1 MAKTERLVEQLVVNW
16 LTYQQYRAL
25 KETQSINKDQ
35 VYMISD
41 WNELTKNEVESL
53 LNQKISD
60 ATAGMITEITWS
72 NVKNKPNMA
81 DYATIAKVRELLDA
95 LVGQAPGTLDT
106 LKEIAAALGNDP
118 NFATTMTALIAE
130 KQSKQEAQEMKSALE
145 GKIAQKSSVKIVL
158 WGE

>member
-41 WNELTKNEVESL
+41 WNELTRDEVESL

-60 ATAGMITEITWS
+60 ATAGMITEITWA

-106 LKEIAAALGNDP
+106 LKEVADALGNDP
-118 NFATTMTALIAE
+118 NFATTMTKLIAD
-130 KQSKQEAQEMKSALE
+130 KQSKQKAQEMKSELE
-145 GKIAQKSSVKIVL
+145 GEIAEKASVKIVL

>member
-41 WNELTKNEVESL
+41 WNELTRDEVESL

-60 ATAGMITEITWS
+60 ATAGMITEITWA

-106 LKEIAAALGNDP
+106 LKEVAEALGNDP

-130 KQSKQEAQEMKSALE
+130 KQSKQEAQEMKSELE

>member
-1 MAKTERLVEQLVVNW
+1 MAKTERFVEQLVVNW

-41 WNELTKNEVESL
+41 WNELTRDEVESL

-60 ATAGMITEITWS
+60 ATAGMITEITWA

-106 LKEIAAALGNDP
+106 LKEVAEALGNDP

-130 KQSKQEAQEMKSALE
+130 KQSKQEAQEMKSELE

>member
-41 WNELTKNEVESL
+41 WNELTRDEVESL

-60 ATAGMITEITWS
+60 ATAGMITEITWA

-81 DYATIAKVRELLDA
+81 DYATLAKVRELIDA
-95 LVGQAPGTLDT
+95 LIGQAPGTLDT
-106 LKEIAAALGNDP
+106 LKEVAEALGNDP
-118 NFATTMTALIAE
+118 NFATTMTKLIAD
-130 KQSKQEAQEMKSALE
+130 KQSKQKAQEMKSELE
-145 GKIAQKSSVKIVL
+145 TKIAQKSSVKIVL